1 MINDINQLD
10 LNKTYS
16 YADYLLWRFEERVE
30 LIKGKILK
38 MSPAP
43 SRKHQGISSTIHIL
57 LGNYLMQK
65 GFVLYAAPFDVR
77 LPISEDLNISKK
89 YKNKAKKLQDGKILT
104 VVQPDITVVCDP
116 DKLDERGCIGAP
128 DLVIEILSPGN
139 KDIELKDK
147 FEIYQESGIKEYWI
161 VEPDEYII
169 VYTLQKGKYN
179 GSKPFTSGEKVTSTL
194 MPELSLNV
202 SEIFR

>member
-1 MINDINQLD
+1 M
-10 LNKTYS
+10 
-16 YADYLLWRFEERVE
+16 
-30 LIKGKILK
+30 
-38 MSPAP
+38 
-43 SRKHQGISSTIHIL
+43 
-57 LGNYLMQK
+57 
-65 GFVLYAAPFDVR
+65 
-77 LPISEDLNISKK
+77 
-89 YKNKAKKLQDGKILT
+89 
-104 VVQPDITVVCDP
+104 
-116 DKLDERGCIGAP
+116 DERGCIGAP